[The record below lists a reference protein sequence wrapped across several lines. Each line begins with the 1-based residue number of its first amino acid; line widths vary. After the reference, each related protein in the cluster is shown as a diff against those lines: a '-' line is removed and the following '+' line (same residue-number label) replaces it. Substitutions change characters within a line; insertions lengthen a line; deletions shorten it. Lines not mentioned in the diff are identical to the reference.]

1 MWILLILAVNVNNAQ
16 DIPARITMEF
26 HSQSECER
34 AKSTMET
41 WIKFDNFRVQSQ
53 CQRKPS

>member
-1 MWILLILAVNVNNAQ
+1 LILAVNVNNAQ